1 MNDHS
6 VLTRAVSIPVPS
18 SDQVR
23 ETLQSQQRAL
33 ILSQPLRRGRPR
45 HLSLVHVCL
54 GVLFALFEHL
64 QSQYDLW
71 RVLISEPIAGFAPV
85 QICDQTLYY
94 ALARASDTMRGFFEQ
109 MSQQARLHLAPW
121 QQRHLAPFAHQVVAL
136 DECVLDKIGRYLPP
150 LRQTATGSKASILA
164 GRISALFDIRLQQ
177 WVRVDLLQGAKTNC
191 KVHARA
197 MLEQLAPGT
206 LVLFD
211 RGYFAFSWF
220 DTLTSKG
227 LFWISRYSKNTSYQI
242 KHICYQGDGVL
253 DAIVNLGKHRS
264 DQAGHPVRLLRFVY
278 RNQEFAYLTN
288 VCDPL
293 LLPLADVVRL
303 YARRWD
309 IEMGFRVLKDYLNLQ
324 LIWSAKWSVIQLQL
338 FACLLLAQLFHGLQQ
353 ELACKEGV
361 DPEDLSRE
369 LLIRLLPRMMRQGPD
384 GIARLMRYGREWG
397 LIRRSGR
404 IKIEAPLIDPSWI
417 IPPPEEILHPQEKV
431 RHAHRKCHREVSAA

>member
-1 MNDHS
+1 
-6 VLTRAVSIPVPS
+6 
-18 SDQVR
+18 
-23 ETLQSQQRAL
+23 
-33 ILSQPLRRGRPR
+33 
-45 HLSLVHVCL
+45 
-54 GVLFALFEHL
+54 
-64 QSQYDLW
+64 
-71 RVLISEPIAGFAPV
+71 
-85 QICDQTLYY
+85 
-94 ALARASDTMRGFFEQ
+94 
-109 MSQQARLHLAPW
+109 
-121 QQRHLAPFAHQVVAL
+121 
-136 DECVLDKIGRYLPP
+136 LPP
-150 LRQTATGSKASILA
+150 LRQAATGSKASILA

-309 IEMGFRVLKDYLNLQ
+309 I
-324 LIWSAKWSVIQLQL
+324 
-338 FACLLLAQLFHGLQQ
+338 FACLKITSISS
-353 ELACKEGV
+353 CSGV
-361 DPEDLSRE
+361 RNG
-369 LLIRLLPRMMRQGPD
+369 Q
-384 GIARLMRYGREWG
+384 
-397 LIRRSGR
+397 
-404 IKIEAPLIDPSWI
+404 
-417 IPPPEEILHPQEKV
+417 
-431 RHAHRKCHREVSAA
+431 